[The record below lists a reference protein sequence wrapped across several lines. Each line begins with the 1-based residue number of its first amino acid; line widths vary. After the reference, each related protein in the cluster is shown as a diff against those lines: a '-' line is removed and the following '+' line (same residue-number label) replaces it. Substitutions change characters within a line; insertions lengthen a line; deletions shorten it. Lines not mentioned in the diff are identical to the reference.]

1 MSEKKQQGSGRE
13 HRERALQ
20 QQQEQPE
27 NRVDV
32 RPIVEP
38 GLTSAESTTSVLAPP
53 KPAEPARPRPVL
65 RVFRRRGVGD
75 VYELGGVAYRLEK
88 TVGSDTGQAV
98 GKSEVW
104 RAREVGSDR
113 EVFLKKFSSPLYPSD
128 EDLLDPV
135 LGAEYKR
142 RYQRF
147 EDRHVEV
154 GNRLKRDLIGSG
166 ALVKPLAFGRPKES
180 LACIKVYPWVA
191 DASVLSRDL
200 VKDWSTQTRTLFLRT
215 LLLGLW
221 ELHALGVVHGDIKKE
236 NILVVEQPIGPV
248 ARLIDFDEAFPTDAP
263 PMSLDDY
270 EVGTTYFTPEWKML
284 EDSLRVQQMTGLR
297 PEELRLGSATDIFQ
311 LAIVLEEVF
320 GTGSINWM
328 QKFGGELDDNAEAS
342 LQFATPATSD
352 LGLSRPRVAQLL
364 RQSLLVTPT
373 RRPGV
378 PELLSAIGVS
388 VV

>member
-20 QQQEQPE
+20 QQQGQPE
-27 NRVDV
+27 NKGDV

-38 GLTSAESTTSVLAPP
+38 GPKSEESSTSNLAPP
-53 KPAEPARPRPVL
+53 KPSGAARPKPVL

-75 VYELGGVAYRLEK
+75 VYELGEVAYRLEK

-113 EVFLKKFSSPLYPSD
+113 EVFLKRFSSPLYPSE
-128 EDLLDPV
+128 EDLRDPV
-135 LGAEYKR
+135 LGPEFKR

-147 EDRHVEV
+147 EDRHSDV
-154 GNRLKRDLIGSG
+154 GSRLRRELVGSG

-200 VKDWSTQTRTLFLRT
+200 VKDWSSQTRTVFLRT

-221 ELHALGVVHGDIKKE
+221 ELHALGIVHGDIKKE

-248 ARLIDFDEAFPTDAP
+248 ARLIDFDEAFPADAP
-263 PMSLDDY
+263 PMTLDDY
-270 EVGTTYFTPEWKML
+270 DVGTTYFTPEWKML

-297 PEELRLGSATDIFQ
+297 FDELRLGSATDIFQ

-320 GTGSINWM
+320 GTGPINWI
-328 QKFGGELDDNAEAS
+328 QKTRSELDDNAEAS

-364 RQSLLVTPT
+364 RQSLLVRPA

-388 VV
+388 VA

>member
-13 HRERALQ
+13 YRERALQ

-27 NRVDV
+27 NRDDI
-32 RPIVEP
+32 RPIVES

-53 KPAEPARPRPVL
+53 KPSEPARPRPVL

-75 VYELGGVAYRLEK
+75 VYELGGAVYRLDK
-88 TVGSDTGQAV
+88 SIGSDTGQAV

-135 LGAEYKR
+135 LGSEYKR

-147 EDRHVEV
+147 EDRHLEV
-154 GNRLKRDLIGSG
+154 DNRLKRDLVGSG
-166 ALVKPLAFGRPKES
+166 ALVKPLSFGRPKES

-200 VKDWSTQTRTLFLRT
+200 VKDWSTQTRTVFLRT

-284 EDSLRVQQMTGLR
+284 EDSLRVQQMTGYR
-297 PEELRLGSATDIFQ
+297 PDELRLGCATDIFQ

-320 GTGSINWM
+320 GTGPINWI

-342 LQFATPATSD
+342 LRSAMPATSD

-364 RQSLLVTPT
+364 RQSLLVVPA
-373 RRPGV
+373 RRPEV

-388 VV
+388 VA